1 MMNLHKVKECLY
13 VYISDISG
21 SIYDDVNMSGST
33 IDNVNLA
40 GCSFR
45 NVNISGATFENVN
58 ISGCKVLDVN
68 LSGLKITKT
77 NLQGAAISESRL
89 DGMSINGILVIDL
102 LAAYEASKPKPALR
116 NSKLATTDM
125 TSQRPS
131 VAASAHQ
138 ICYSQE
144 EGAWSPGQ

>member
-1 MMNLHKVKECLY
+1 
-13 VYISDISG
+13 
-21 SIYDDVNMSGST
+21 
-33 IDNVNLA
+33 LA

-89 DGMSINGILVIDL
+89 DGMSINGILVTDL

-125 TSQRPS
+125 TGQRPS